1 MTASR
6 ALDEYGD
13 DEVAALYDLQYDD
26 WDDDLALYEGFARR
40 SETAALELM
49 AGSGRVALHL
59 ARSGCDVVAVDNAPH
74 MLARL
79 VAKLDDVTARRVRMV
94 EADVREIDLGERFDL
109 VFIAL
114 CSFEL
119 MHSAVDQLA
128 VLDRVA
134 RHLAPGGVFVAE
146 LRSLTAIDWGQE
158 PSALRLEWHRTD
170 PATGEYITKLHSA
183 TSSRSRQTTLDT
195 IVFDRLRRDGAVHRR
210 VLEVALRAFG
220 RYEIELL
227 LARAGLRLAHVYGAP
242 DLSPYDDAS
251 DSMIIVAEAAPH

>member
-1 MTASR
+1 MT
-6 ALDEYGD
+6 ALDEYAD

-26 WDDDLALYEGFARR
+26 WDDDLALYESFARR
-40 SETAALELM
+40 SETPSLELM

-79 VAKLDDVTARRVRMV
+79 GARLDDATKPRVRIV
-94 EADVREIDLGERFDL
+94 EADVREFDLGEQFDL

-119 MHSAVDQLA
+119 MHGAIDQLA
-128 VLDRVA
+128 VLDRVV

-146 LRSLTAIDWGQE
+146 LRSLTAIDWGQNLRAAPRVASHGPRYRRVHYE
-158 PSALRLEWHRTD
+158 AALGDVIAQPPDDAR
-170 PATGEYITKLHSA
+170 Y
-183 TSSRSRQTTLDT
+183 
-195 IVFDRLRRDGAVHRR
+195 IVFDRLRSDGSVHRR

-220 RYEIELL
+220 RYRDRT
-227 LARAGLRLAHVYGAP
+227 APRPPACASPTCTAHPTSRPTTTPAI
-242 DLSPYDDAS
+242 A
-251 DSMIIVAEAAPH
+251 

>member
-1 MTASR
+1 MT
-6 ALDEYGD
+6 ALDEYAD

-26 WDDDLALYEGFARR
+26 WDDDLALYESFARR
-40 SETAALELM
+40 SDTPALELM

-59 ARSGCDVVAVDNAPH
+59 ARSGRDVVAVDNAPH

-79 VAKLDDVTARRVRMV
+79 RTKLDTETTPRVRII
-94 EADVREIDLGERFDL
+94 EADIREFDLGEKFDL

-119 MHSAVDQLA
+119 LHDQHDQLA
-128 VLDRVA
+128 VLERVV
-134 RHLAPGGVFVAE
+134 RHLASGGAFVME
-146 LRSLTAIDWGQE
+146 LRSLTAIDWSHE

-183 TSSRSRQTTLDT
+183 TSSRSRQMTLDT

-210 VLEVALRAFG
+210 VLEIALRTFG

-227 LARAGLRLAHVYGAP
+227 LARAGLRLAHIYGDAE
-242 DLSPYDDAS
+242 LSPYDDSS
-251 DSMIIVAEAAPH
+251 DSMIIVAELA